1 MKVKCMGSGKK
12 KYRGGGEVVKE
23 LNQEQEIPPNIIRIE
38 TEDESDEFIEIVL
51 PY

>member
-1 MKVKCMGSGKK
+1 MYGEWKK
-12 KYRGGGEVVKE
+12 EIQGGGREVVKE